1 MKSIRL
7 YLLLILVATLILVM
21 FVSLLKGYQSSI
33 ETAQRLFDERLVNT
47 AELIASAHVNQN
59 PADSAQRPTSDYLF
73 FQIWDVN
80 GQLLTRSDTAPHSA
94 MSPFERGFYDVN
106 FNGFRW
112 HNYVYPDPQSQRWII
127 VGERS
132 DVRSSMAEDIVL
144 ATILPAFLGI
154 VFAAFLIWW
163 LIGTGLKPLKNLSR
177 QLAGKQADDLRPVE
191 LENLPKEMDQLVKI
205 INQLFWRLDQSFQRE
220 QRFAADAAHE
230 LRTPISALQVHLHNL
245 RQTYDDNSEDWRLM
259 QDAVNRM
266 GHLVNQILMLYRT
279 APEQIAKKAELID
292 LYKLASEVIAR
303 DYQQFES
310 RKQHIELAGKS
321 ATLYGHLFALET
333 LLQNLLNNASKYA
346 PISGHIVI
354 QVHPT
359 EKGVRL
365 IVEDDGPGIPPDQYE
380 RIFDR
385 FYRYQNENSDLQL
398 PGCGLGLAIVRHII
412 EMHHAD
418 IKLTH
423 STFESGL
430 KVVID
435 FPSGLRKQ

>member
-33 ETAQRLFDERLVNT
+33 ETAQDLFDERLVNT
-47 AELIASAHVNQN
+47 AELIASANV
-59 PADSAQRPTSDYLF
+59 AQTTSDLAQSPTSDYLF
-73 FQIWDVN
+73 FQIWDAK
-80 GQLLTRSDTAPHSA
+80 GQLLTRSSTAPHIA
-94 MSPFERGFYDVN
+94 LSPFKKGFYDVN

-112 HNYVYPDPQSQRWII
+112 HNYVYPDPQLQRWII

-144 ATILPAFLGI
+144 ATILPAFFGI
-154 VFAAFLIWW
+154 VIAAILIWW

-177 QLAGKQADDLRPVE
+177 QLASKQADDLKPIQ
-191 LENLPKEMDQLVKI
+191 LADLPIEMSQLVKI

-230 LRTPISALQVHLHNL
+230 LRTPISALQIHLHNL
-245 RQTYDDNSEDWRLM
+245 RQTYGDDSEDWKLM
-259 QDAVNRM
+259 QASVDRM

-279 APEQIAKKAELID
+279 APEQIAAKDESID
-292 LYKLASEVIAR
+292 LYKITSDVIAR
-303 DYQQFES
+303 DYQQFEK
-310 RKQHIELAGKS
+310 RQQHVELIGES
-321 ATLYGHLFALET
+321 AMMQGHVFALET

-346 PISGHIVI
+346 PANGHILI

-365 IVEDDGPGIPPDQYE
+365 IVEDDGPGIPADQYE

-385 FYRYQNENSDLQL
+385 FYRYQNGNSDLQL
-398 PGCGLGLAIVRHII
+398 PGCGLGLAIVQHII

-418 IKLTH
+418 IKLTN
-423 STFESGL
+423 SAFESGL

-435 FPSGLRKQ
+435 FPAALNK

>member
-33 ETAQRLFDERLVNT
+33 ETAQGLFDERLINT
-47 AELIASAHVNQN
+47 AELIASTHVAQTT
-59 PADSAQRPTSDYLF
+59 ADSAQRPTSDYLF
-73 FQIWDVN
+73 FQIWDAN
-80 GQLLTRSDTAPHSA
+80 GQLLTRSDTAPHIALSR
-94 MSPFERGFYDVN
+94 FEKGFYDVN
-106 FNGFRW
+106 FKGFRW
-112 HNYVYPDPQSQRWII
+112 HNYVYPDPQFQRWIV

-144 ATILPAFLGI
+144 ATILPAFFGI
-154 VFAAFLIWW
+154 VIAAILIWW

-177 QLAGKQADDLRPVE
+177 QLASKQADDLRPIE
-191 LENLPKEMDQLVKI
+191 LAPLPSEMSQLVKI

-230 LRTPISALQVHLHNL
+230 LRTPISALQIHLHNL
-245 RQTYDDNSEDWRLM
+245 RQTYGDNSEDWQIM
-259 QDAVNRM
+259 QAAVNRM

-279 APEQIAKKAELID
+279 APEQIAAKAESID
-292 LYKLASEVIAR
+292 LYKLASDVIAR
-303 DYQQFES
+303 DYQQFEK
-310 RKQHIELAGKS
+310 RQQHIELIGES
-321 ATLYGHLFALET
+321 VIMQGHMFALET

-346 PISGHIVI
+346 PTKGHIVI
-354 QVHPT
+354 HVHPT

-365 IVEDDGPGIPPDQYE
+365 TVEDDGPGIPPDQYE

-385 FYRYQNENSDLQL
+385 FYRYQNENSNLQL

-418 IKLTH
+418 IKLTQ

-435 FPSGLRKQ
+435 FPAAFNT

>member
-33 ETAQRLFDERLVNT
+33 ETAQGLFDERLVNT
-47 AELIASAHVNQN
+47 AELIASAHVAQTT
-59 PADSAQRPTSDYLF
+59 PDSAQRPTSDYLF
-73 FQIWDVN
+73 FQIWDAN
-80 GQLLTRSDTAPHSA
+80 GQLLTRSDTAPHIALSR
-94 MSPFERGFYDVN
+94 FEKGFYDVN
-106 FNGFRW
+106 FKGFRW
-112 HNYVYPDPQSQRWII
+112 HNYVHPDPQFQHWIV

-144 ATILPAFLGI
+144 ATILPAFFGI
-154 VFAAFLIWW
+154 VIAAILIWW

-177 QLAGKQADDLRPVE
+177 QLASKQADDLRPIE
-191 LENLPKEMDQLVKI
+191 LADLPSEMNQLVKI

-245 RQTYDDNSEDWRLM
+245 RQTYGDNSEDWQIM
-259 QDAVNRM
+259 QAAVNRM

-279 APEQIAKKAELID
+279 APEQIAAKAEAID
-292 LYKLASEVIAR
+292 LYKLASDVIALE
-303 DYQQFES
+303 YQQFEN
-310 RKQHIELAGKS
+310 RQQHIELIGET
-321 ATLYGHLFALET
+321 ATIYGHLFALET

-346 PISGHIVI
+346 PTKGHIVMH
-354 QVHPT
+354 VHPT

-365 IVEDDGPGIPPDQYE
+365 TVEDDGPGIPPDQYE

-418 IKLTH
+418 IKLSN

-435 FPSGLRKQ
+435 FPAALRK

>member
-33 ETAQRLFDERLVNT
+33 ETAQGLFDERLINT
-47 AELIASAHVNQN
+47 AELIASAHVAQTT
-59 PADSAQRPTSDYLF
+59 ADSSQRPTSDYLF
-73 FQIWDVN
+73 FQIWDAN
-80 GQLLTRSDTAPHSA
+80 GQLLTRSDTAPHTALSR
-94 MSPFERGFYDVN
+94 FEQGFYDVN

-112 HNYVYPDPQSQRWII
+112 HNYVYPDPLFQRWIV

-144 ATILPAFLGI
+144 ATILPAFFGI
-154 VFAAFLIWW
+154 VIAAILIWW

-177 QLAGKQADDLRPVE
+177 QLASKQADDLRPIE
-191 LENLPKEMDQLVKI
+191 LAPLPSEMSQLVKI

-230 LRTPISALQVHLHNL
+230 LRTPISALQIHLHNL
-245 RQTYDDNSEDWRLM
+245 RQTYDDNTEDWQLM
-259 QDAVNRM
+259 QAAVDRM

-279 APEQIAKKAELID
+279 APEQIAAKAESID
-292 LYKLASEVIAR
+292 LYKLTSDVIAR
-303 DYQQFES
+303 DYQQFEK
-310 RKQHIELAGKS
+310 RQQHIELIGES
-321 ATLYGHLFALET
+321 VIMQGHMFALET

-346 PISGHIVI
+346 PTKGHIVI
-354 QVHPT
+354 HVHPT

-365 IVEDDGPGIPPDQYE
+365 TVEDDGPGIPPDQYE

-418 IKLTH
+418 IKLTQ

-435 FPSGLRKQ
+435 FPAAFIT

>member
-33 ETAQRLFDERLVNT
+33 ETAQRLFDERLINT
-47 AELIASAHVNQN
+47 AELIASAHTDQTT
-59 PADSAQRPTSDYLF
+59 ADSSQSPTSDYLF
-73 FQIWDVN
+73 FQVWDAN
-80 GQLLTRSDTAPHSA
+80 GQLLTRSNTAPHIALSR
-94 MSPFERGFYDVN
+94 FEKGFYDVN
-106 FNGFRW
+106 FKGFRW
-112 HNYVYPDPQSQRWII
+112 HNYVHPDPQSQRWII

-144 ATILPAFLGI
+144 ATILPAFFGI
-154 VFAAFLIWW
+154 VIAAILIWW

-177 QLAGKQADDLRPVE
+177 QLASKQADDLKPIQ
-191 LENLPKEMDQLVKI
+191 LADLPSEMSQLVKI

-230 LRTPISALQVHLHNL
+230 LRTPISALQIHLHNL
-245 RQTYDDNSEDWRLM
+245 RQTYGDDSEDWQLM
-259 QDAVNRM
+259 QASVDRM

-279 APEQIAKKAELID
+279 APEQIAAKAERMD
-292 LYKLASEVIAR
+292 MYKLASEIIAR
-303 DYQQFES
+303 DYQQFEK
-310 RKQHIELAGKS
+310 RQQHIELIGES
-321 ATLYGHLFALET
+321 ALMQGHVFALET

-346 PISGHIVI
+346 PTNGHIVI
-354 QVHPT
+354 HVHPT

-365 IVEDDGPGIPPDQYE
+365 IVEDDGPGIPADQYE

-398 PGCGLGLAIVRHII
+398 PGCGLGLAIVQHII

-418 IKLTH
+418 IKLT
-423 STFESGL
+423 SSAFESGL

-435 FPSGLRKQ
+435 FPAALNK

>member
-33 ETAQRLFDERLVNT
+33 DTAQRLFDERLVNT
-47 AELIASAHVNQN
+47 AELIASAHTGQTT
-59 PADSAQRPTSDYLF
+59 ADSSQRPSSDYLF
-73 FQIWDVN
+73 FQIWN
-80 GQLLTRSDTAPHSA
+80 TKGQLLTRSDTAPHIALSRL
-94 MSPFERGFYDVN
+94 EKGFDDVN

-112 HNYVYPDPQSQRWII
+112 HNYVHPDPQSQRWII

-144 ATILPAFLGI
+144 ATILPAFFGI
-154 VFAAFLIWW
+154 LIAAILIWW
-163 LIGTGLKPLKNLSR
+163 LIGTGLKPLKNLSK
-177 QLAGKQADDLRPVE
+177 QLASKQADDLKPVE
-191 LENLPKEMDQLVKI
+191 LAPLPSEMSQLVKI

-230 LRTPISALQVHLHNL
+230 LRTPISALQIHLHNL
-245 RQTYDDNSEDWRLM
+245 RQTYGDNSEDWQLM
-259 QDAVNRM
+259 QAAVDRM

-279 APEQIAKKAELID
+279 APEQIAAKAEQID
-292 LYKLASEVIAR
+292 LYKLTSEVIAR
-303 DYQQFES
+303 DYQQFEK
-310 RKQHIELAGKS
+310 RLQHIELIGES
-321 ATLYGHLFALET
+321 AMMHGHLFALET

-346 PISGHIVI
+346 PTNGHIVI
-354 QVHPT
+354 HVHPT

-365 IVEDDGPGIPPDQYE
+365 TIEDDGPGIPADQYE

-398 PGCGLGLAIVRHII
+398 PGCGLGLAIVQHII

-418 IKLTH
+418 IKLTK
-423 STFESGL
+423 SAFESGL

-435 FPSGLRKQ
+435 FPAALNK

>member
-33 ETAQRLFDERLVNT
+33 ETAQRLFDERLINT
-47 AELIASAHVNQN
+47 AELIASAHTDQTT
-59 PADSAQRPTSDYLF
+59 ADSSQSPTSDYLF
-73 FQIWDVN
+73 FQVWDAN
-80 GQLLTRSDTAPHSA
+80 GQLLTRSNTAPHIALSR
-94 MSPFERGFYDVN
+94 FEKGFYDVN
-106 FNGFRW
+106 FKGFRW
-112 HNYVYPDPQSQRWII
+112 HNYVHPDPQSQRWII

-144 ATILPAFLGI
+144 ATILPAFFGI
-154 VFAAFLIWW
+154 VIAAILIWW
-163 LIGTGLKPLKNLSR
+163 LIGTGLKPLKTLSG
-177 QLAGKQADDLRPVE
+177 QLASKQADDLKPIQ
-191 LENLPKEMDQLVKI
+191 LADLPKEMSQLVKI

-230 LRTPISALQVHLHNL
+230 LRTPISALQIHLHNL
-245 RQTYDDNSEDWRLM
+245 RQTYGDDSEDWQLM
-259 QDAVNRM
+259 QASVDRM

-279 APEQIAKKAELID
+279 APEQIAAKAESID
-292 LYKLASEVIAR
+292 MYKLTSEIIAR
-303 DYQQFES
+303 DYQQFEK
-310 RKQHIELAGKS
+310 RQQHIELIGKS
-321 ATLYGHLFALET
+321 AMLQGHGFALET
-333 LLQNLLNNASKYA
+333 LLQNLLDNASKYA
-346 PISGHIVI
+346 PEKGHILINV
-354 QVHPT
+354 QPT

-365 IVEDDGPGIPPDQYE
+365 IVEDDGPGIPADQYE

-398 PGCGLGLAIVRHII
+398 PGCGLGLAIVQHII

-418 IKLTH
+418 IKLTN
-423 STFESGL
+423 STFKSGL

-435 FPSGLRKQ
+435 FPAALNT

>member
-33 ETAQRLFDERLVNT
+33 ETAQRLFDERLINT
-47 AELIASAHVNQN
+47 AELIASVHTGQTTAGSSQ
-59 PADSAQRPTSDYLF
+59 SSTSDYLF
-73 FQIWDVN
+73 FQIWNAN
-80 GQLLTRSDTAPHSA
+80 GQLLTRSDTAPHIALSR
-94 MSPFERGFYDVN
+94 FEKGFYDVN
-106 FNGFRW
+106 FKGFRW
-112 HNYVYPDPQSQRWII
+112 HNYVHPDPQSQRWII

-144 ATILPAFLGI
+144 ATILPAFIGI
-154 VFAAFLIWW
+154 VIAAILIWW
-163 LIGTGLKPLKNLSR
+163 LIGTGLKPLKNLSK
-177 QLAGKQADDLRPVE
+177 QLASKQADDLKPIE
-191 LENLPKEMDQLVKI
+191 LAPLPIEMSQLVKI

-230 LRTPISALQVHLHNL
+230 LRTPISALQLHLHNL
-245 RQTYDDNSEDWRLM
+245 HQTYGDNSEDWQWM
-259 QDAVNRM
+259 QAAVDRM

-279 APEQIAKKAELID
+279 SPEQIAAKAEAID
-292 LYKLASEVIAR
+292 LYKLTSEVIAR
-303 DYQQFES
+303 DYQQFEN
-310 RKQHIELAGKS
+310 RQQHIELIGES
-321 ATLYGHLFALET
+321 AMMQGHVFALET

-346 PISGHIVI
+346 PTKGHIVI
-354 QVHPT
+354 HVHST

-365 IVEDDGPGIPPDQYE
+365 TVEDNGPGIPAEQYE

-398 PGCGLGLAIVRHII
+398 PGCGLGLAIVQHII

-418 IKLTH
+418 IKL
-423 STFESGL
+423 SKSVFESGL

-435 FPSGLRKQ
+435 FPMLLTK

>member
-33 ETAQRLFDERLVNT
+33 ETAQGLFDERLINT
-47 AELIASAHVNQN
+47 AELIASAHVAQTT
-59 PADSAQRPTSDYLF
+59 PDSAQRPTSDYLF
-73 FQIWDVN
+73 FQIWDAN
-80 GQLLTRSDTAPHSA
+80 GQLLTRSDTAPHIALSR
-94 MSPFERGFYDVN
+94 FEKGFYDVN

-112 HNYVYPDPQSQRWII
+112 HNYVHPDPQFQRWIV

-144 ATILPAFLGI
+144 ATILPAFFGI
-154 VFAAFLIWW
+154 VIAAVLIWW

-177 QLAGKQADDLRPVE
+177 QLASKQADDLRPIE
-191 LENLPKEMDQLVKI
+191 IADLPIEMNQLVKI

-245 RQTYDDNSEDWRLM
+245 RQTYGDNSEDWQIM
-259 QDAVNRM
+259 QAAVNRM

-279 APEQIAKKAELID
+279 APEQIAAKAEAID
-292 LYKLASEVIAR
+292 LYKLASDVIAR
-303 DYQQFES
+303 EYQQFENC
-310 RKQHIELAGKS
+310 QQQIELIGES
-321 ATLYGHLFALET
+321 ATIYGHLFALET

-346 PISGHIVI
+346 PTKGHIVMH
-354 QVHPT
+354 VHPT

-365 IVEDDGPGIPPDQYE
+365 TVEDDGPGIPADQYE

-418 IKLTH
+418 IKLSN

-435 FPSGLRKQ
+435 FPAVLRR